1 MFVRLMNWVER
12 YAEHRNAKKALAV
25 VAFTESSFFPIP
37 PFVLIIAMLAQEK
50 KASWV
55 KLALI
60 GTVSSVLGGVFG
72 YFVGKFFY
80 GYVGEPLVAWYGLTE
95 EVKYLGTV
103 FKENVFLTIF
113 LASLSPIPYKVFTLS
128 AGLFSVDLLAFI
140 VASFVGR
147 GMRFFAVSYVS
158 DRYGL
163 RAKKIIMENQKRSAM
178 ITYALI
184 IGLVLYMV
192 LKSKGI
198 L

>member
-1 MFVRLMNWVER
+1 M
-12 YAEHRNAKKALAV
+12 H
-25 VAFTESSFFPIP
+25 
-37 PFVLIIAMLAQEK
+37 
-50 KASWV
+50 
-55 KLALI
+55 
-60 GTVSSVLGGVFG
+60 
-72 YFVGKFFY
+72 
-80 GYVGEPLVAWYGLTE
+80 
-95 EVKYLGTV
+95 
-103 FKENVFLTIF
+103 
-113 LASLSPIPYKVFTLS
+113 
-128 AGLFSVDLLAFI
+128 VDLLAFI